1 MIKRVY
7 LILPILLIAVNICYG
22 QTTTKVRSSQQRT
35 PRYSSKKVS
44 KTNSYEQTLQ
54 RNISNL
60 QNEAQKLQAKAK
72 KLNTVAERC
81 TIYAKRLKKEM
92 KRLKRNPDQLQNAK
106 NTISSLNEEEM
117 LRLQELMDKK
127 DQMEKTFSNI
137 LKVFQNT

>member
-60 QNEAQKLQAKAK
+60 Q
-72 KLNTVAERC
+72 

-137 LKVFQNT
+137 LKVFQNTQKDLVTNLK